1 MFGFISLCARVWHS
15 LNVLTPPYI
24 LILTFG
30 LVDDFD
36 ERDLGF
42 VEGFN
47 LEENK
52 WRRVEMHNILLWE
65 NYFLDKPVFDV

>member
-1 MFGFISLCARVWHS
+1 
-15 LNVLTPPYI
+15 

-65 NYFLDKPVFDV
+65 NYF